1 MRKAVWSGVLSAAA
15 IFLMSSQAFAQA
27 TDTAS
32 VTVSATV
39 AAKAKLT
46 LGSATVSF
54 ADANPDVTPL
64 LSATALSVDVKART
78 STSGSV
84 TLTVLAADD
93 LSTGTDTIGIANL
106 TWTATGTNFAP
117 GTMSKTTAVSVG
129 SWTGPG
135 TQSGT
140 QTYKLVNS
148 WSYVT
153 GSYSASIT
161 YTLTAP

>member
-1 MRKAVWSGVLSAAA
+1 MRTVWGGVLTAAA
-15 IFLMSSQAFAQA
+15 VLLFSGQAFAQA
-27 TDTAS
+27 TDTAN

-39 AAKAKLT
+39 SAKAKLT
-46 LGSATVSF
+46 VGSATVSF

-64 LSATALSVDVKART
+64 LSAAAVSVDVKART
-78 STSGSV
+78 SAAGSV

-93 LSTGTDTIGIANL
+93 LSNGTDAITIDNL
-106 TWTATGTNFAP
+106 TWTVTGTNFAA
-117 GTMSKTTAVSVG
+117 GTMSKATAVSVG
-129 SWTGPG
+129 AWTGSG
-135 TQSGT
+135 TQAGT